1 MGAMQNE
8 GESVEQVSVLK
19 LNEVVLLNRDRI
31 VQLKRQL
38 GERAAQD
45 VLCRAVEEIAL
56 RLEQVTEQ
64 YMRQETAQMRKF
76 TRSLLAI
83 ADQIG
88 LDTLTMVADDVLCAI
103 DFGDLVALA
112 ATHSRLLRIGQS
124 SLTEIWEM
132 QDVRV

>member
-1 MGAMQNE
+1 M
-8 GESVEQVSVLK
+8 EQVSVLK

-56 RLEQVTEQ
+56 RLEQVNDRYVQ
-64 YMRQETAQMRKF
+64 QEYAEMRKC

-88 LDTLTMVADDVLCAI
+88 LDTLTMVADDVVWCV
-103 DFGDLVALA
+103 DTGDMVAMA
-112 ATHSRLLRIGQS
+112 ATHDRLLRIGQS

>member
-1 MGAMQNE
+1 M
-8 GESVEQVSVLK
+8 EQVSVLK

-38 GERAAQD
+38 GEVAAQD

-56 RLEQVTEQ
+56 RLEQATERYAQ
-64 YMRQETAQMRKF
+64 QELAQMRKC

-88 LDTLTMVADDVLCAI
+88 LDTLTMVADDVLSCI
-103 DFGDLVALA
+103 DSGDMVAMA
-112 ATHSRLLRIGQS
+112 ATHCRLLRIGQS

>member
-1 MGAMQNE
+1 MQNE

-19 LNEVVLLNRDRI
+19 QNEVVLMNRDRI

-56 RLEQVTEQ
+56 RLEQVTDQ
-64 YMRQETAQMRKF
+64 FVRRDLVQMRKY

-88 LDTLTMVADDVLCAI
+88 LDTLTMVADDVLCSI
-103 DFGDLVALA
+103 DSSDEVAVA
-112 ATHSRLLRIGQS
+112 ATHSRLFRIGQS